1 MIYKNITC
9 YINPQG
15 IDWAYKALTTC
26 YHPESYGDTVARDKK
41 LAKVI
46 EVLGKGHLS
55 IARYIDLFFYLEGI
69 PHEVAVQIRTH
80 KFLDCQVTSQRYT
93 GAYLLE
99 GTVEEVVAKYFYTRP
114 AGTYQ
119 SRSGMVVIDEQDAQA
134 ARGMQ
139 AKSVECYR
147 ELVDSGIPYEVAR
160 NVLAQGLRQSMAIK
174 VNVQGLMDFMTV
186 RSTLDSQYEIREV
199 VEGMYNAIPEPY
211 KSDLFKPWRKKN
223 WGKNKKT
230 F

>member
-9 YINPQG
+9 QANPQG

-26 YHPESYGDTVARDKK
+26 YHPESYGDTVSQDKK
-41 LAKVI
+41 LAKIV
-46 EVLGKGHLS
+46 EVLGRGHLS

-80 KFLDCQVTSQRYT
+80 KFLDCQITSQRYT

-99 GTVEEVVAKYFYTRP
+99 GTVEDAVAQHFYTRSE
-114 AGTYQ
+114 GTYQ
-119 SRSGMVVIDEQDAQA
+119 SRSGIIVIDEQNVLA
-134 ARGMQ
+134 ARKMQ
-139 AKSVECYR
+139 ADTVECYR
-147 ELVDSGIPYEVAR
+147 QLVKEGVPYEVAR
-160 NVLAQGLRQSMAIK
+160 NVLAQGIRQSMSIK
-174 VNVQGLMDFMTV
+174 VNVQGLMDFMAV
-186 RSTLDSQYEIREV
+186 RSTLDSQYEIRV
-199 VEGMYNAIPEPY
+199 IVEGMYDSIPDPY
-211 KSDLFKPWRKKN
+211 KSKLFDPWKKKN